1 MVLVQDGILKLVSDK
16 IKRKYAKGK
25 DSMIQFYQKLDR
37 AEGKKTCDL
46 TERINVILDETENYE
61 RKGMKEKVNN
71 NKEIP
76 PSIEKN
82 IALVYQNMWWP
93 TKTD

>member
-1 MVLVQDGILKLVSDK
+1 
-16 IKRKYAKGK
+16 
-25 DSMIQFYQKLDR
+25 
-37 AEGKKTCDL
+37 
-46 TERINVILDETENYE
+46 
-61 RKGMKEKVNN
+61 MKEKVNN

-93 TKTD
+93 SKTD